1 MCSIEEAWAGQTFEN
16 KPVQSQSDI
25 HRKYMTIPTNLL
37 QRNDEFSIGH
47 KEPTPRNCSPV
58 SGMNSRI
65 PREPRIPSHSIS
77 TDLMDIN
84 LASVPNTESRYAG
97 VSPRPEY
104 MTIYDNAESN
114 NNSGPIP
121 MPSGSSFSNFNDL
134 DQAFTVSPT
143 IDKFMDIGRRGA
155 NETSLFNELNE
166 NDKVVYK
173 RKFKNM
179 ENMVNVAQSSETPI
193 PNSTPNAVITTPEIQ
208 RSLLDILA
216 RLDKLEQEMR
226 RSQNGRGC
234 NMFDMILYIMLGML
248 IAFIIYNLMRR

>member
-37 QRNDEFSIGH
+37 QRNDEFSIGR
-47 KEPTPRNCSPV
+47 KEPSPRNCSPV

-65 PREPRIPSHSIS
+65 PREPRIPSHSVS

-84 LASVPNTESRYAG
+84 LASVPNTESRYG
-97 VSPRPEY
+97 GISPRPEY
-104 MTIYDNAESN
+104 MSIYDNAEPN
-114 NNSGPIP
+114 MPAGPIP
-121 MPSGSSFSNFNDL
+121 FPSSSSNFNDIN
-134 DQAFTVSPT
+134 QAFHVSPT
-143 IDKFMDIGRRGA
+143 MDKFMNIGGA
-155 NETSLFNELNE
+155 GATETSLFNELNE
-166 NDKVVYK
+166 NDRIVYK

-179 ENMVNVAQSSETPI
+179 ENMANVMQTGETPT
-193 PNSTPNAVITTPEIQ
+193 PNSTPNASITAPEIQ

-216 RLDKLEQEMR
+216 RLDKLEQEMQR
-226 RSQNGRGC
+226 AQSGRGC

-248 IAFIIYNLMRR
+248 IAFIVYNVMRR

>member
-47 KEPTPRNCSPV
+47 KDPTPRNCGPV
-58 SGMNSRI
+58 SSMNSRI
-65 PREPRIPSHSIS
+65 PREPRVPSHMVS

-104 MTIYDNAESN
+104 MSIYDNADTASA
-114 NNSGPIP
+114 GPIP
-121 MPSGSSFSNFNDL
+121 MPSGSNISNFNDIN
-134 DQAFTVSPT
+134 QAFSVSPT
-143 IDKFMDIGRRGA
+143 MDKFMNVGGRGA

-166 NDKVVYK
+166 NDRIVYK

-179 ENMVNVAQSSETPI
+179 ENMANITQSGETPI
-193 PNSTPNAVITTPEIQ
+193 PNSTPNAAITSSEIQ

-226 RSQNGRGC
+226 QSQNGRGC

-248 IAFIIYNLMRR
+248 IAFIIYNVIRR